1 MYIGIIDKT
10 YQYDVTQTDTD
21 EWGNSGVTK
30 NVTLIFHYKLN
41 LVK

>member
-30 NVTLIFHYKLN
+30 KCYIDFSL
-41 LVK
+41 